1 MNYYLFDDKQHS
13 KFVSMDYNNIGTDV
27 SIKLLELKNQ
37 IKIIHWQTE
46 SYSEHKALDKLFN
59 TLGEH
64 IDRWVET
71 FMGKYG
77 RIKLSKKGEIIKL
90 KNNKT
95 DIDGT
100 SNYLGESVDALRL
113 LRDEYFNKSQDSDLS
128 NIFDEIFA
136 DLNRS
141 RYLLSLK

>member
-1 MNYYLFDDKQHS
+1 MNYYLFDDKQENS
-13 KFVSMDYNNIGTDV
+13 LIQVDYNSIGSDI

-46 SYSEHKALDKLFN
+46 NYSEHKTLDNLFML
-59 TLGEH
+59 LGQH

-77 RIKLSKKGEIIKL
+77 RIKLSKKGEIIEL
-90 KNNKT
+90 KNNKS
-95 DIDGT
+95 DKNSIIK
-100 SNYLGESVDALRL
+100 YLGESITGLRRF
-113 LRDEYFNKSQDSDLS
+113 RDEYFNKSDDSDLS

-136 DLNRS
+136 DLNRA